1 MHPKLER
8 NKAIPPRAIMLC
20 MLRLHAEVS
29 GNTATYAPLARV
41 VGQKGRAG
49 DKTLVEKNL
58 IRVVRL
64 YITTGGALL
73 PNEEG
78 PSHADEMRWMDCR
91 GFEVLYFSSDRLG
104 SRDNNEVPVKCSRA
118 NRASADSPRW

>member
-1 MHPKLER
+1 VLGTI
-8 NKAIPPRAIMLC
+8 A
-20 MLRLHAEVS
+20 
-29 GNTATYAPLARV
+29 
-41 VGQKGRAG
+41 
-49 DKTLVEKNL
+49 LVEKNL

-64 YITTGGALL
+64 YITTSTRGSGGALL

-104 SRDNNEVPVKCSRA
+104 SRDNNGGTDEVLPCQSGVS
-118 NRASADSPRW
+118 